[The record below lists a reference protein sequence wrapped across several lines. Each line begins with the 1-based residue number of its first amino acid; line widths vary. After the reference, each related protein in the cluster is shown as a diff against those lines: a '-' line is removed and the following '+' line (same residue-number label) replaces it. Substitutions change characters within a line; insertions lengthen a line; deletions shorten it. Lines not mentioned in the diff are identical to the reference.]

1 MQKKKNN
8 LEFIITLDGF
18 KPDFSRERSPE
29 FFPDQYR
36 GMYNAVL
43 SDNIK
48 DSSPSLD
55 FLKRITDN
63 FFFQLERTPSLALE
77 REKAIVSYDKI
88 ELDEILS
95 DAPFILGGQYL
106 SSEWALSLFD
116 RYLQK

>member
-8 LEFIITLDGF
+8 LEFIITHDGF
-18 KPDFSRERSPE
+18 KPDFSKEKCPD

-43 SDNIK
+43 SDSIK

-63 FFFQLERTPSLALE
+63 FFFQLERTPSLSLE
-77 REKAIVSYDKI
+77 RENVIVSYDKI

-95 DAPFILGGQYL
+95 DAPFILGGKYLRQYEVT
-106 SSEWALSLFD
+106 SHRKIADS
-116 RYLQK
+116 

>member
-18 KPDFSRERSPE
+18 KPDFSRERSTE

-55 FLKRITDN
+55 FLTRIPDN
-63 FFFQLERTPSLALE
+63 FFFQLERPPSISLE
-77 REKAIVSYDKI
+77 REKAIITYDKI
-88 ELDEILS
+88 ELDEILF
-95 DAPFILGGQYL
+95 DVLFIFGG
-106 SSEWALSLFD
+106 
-116 RYLQK
+116 

>member
-18 KPDFSRERSPE
+18 KPDFSRERSPK

-63 FFFQLERTPSLALE
+63 LIYFSISRN
-77 REKAIVSYDKI
+77 
-88 ELDEILS
+88 
-95 DAPFILGGQYL
+95 
-106 SSEWALSLFD
+106 
-116 RYLQK
+116 